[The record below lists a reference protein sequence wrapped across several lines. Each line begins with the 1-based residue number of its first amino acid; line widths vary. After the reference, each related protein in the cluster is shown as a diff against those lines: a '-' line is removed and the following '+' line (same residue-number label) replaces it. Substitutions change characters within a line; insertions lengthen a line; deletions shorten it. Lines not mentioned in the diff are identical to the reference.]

1 MSGTA
6 LSSRIEG
13 LVTGLV
19 IDVYDPDGMG
29 RIQLDLSGQ
38 PGRSRTAWAPV
49 ASPMAGRD
57 RGIWSMP
64 EVGDEALVG
73 FFNGDTDAPVIVGFL
88 RNGQD
93 TPPSTAPRERMI
105 RSLNGHTIRLIDAT
119 PEAGAAGAVVIE
131 DAHGNV
137 ITMSN
142 GKVTVKAK
150 ALLSLEAPIVT
161 ISGTGWSRVVT
172 PNSNPI

>member
-1 MSGTA
+1 MSGTT
-6 LSSRIEG
+6 LSSRVEG
-13 LVTGLV
+13 LVTGIV
-19 IDVYDPDGMG
+19 VDVVDPENMG
-29 RIQLDLSGQ
+29 RVLLDLPAQ
-38 PGRSRTAWAPV
+38 QGRSRTAWAPV
-49 ASPMAGRD
+49 ASPMAGND
-57 RGIWSMP
+57 RGVWTMP

-73 FFNGDTDAPVIVGFL
+73 FFNGDADFPVVVGFL

-93 TPPSTAPRERMI
+93 KPPSTTPFERMI
-105 RSLNGHTIRLIDAT
+105 RSLDRHTIRMIDAGV
-119 PEAGAAGAVVIE
+119 AGAIVIE

-142 GKVTVKAK
+142 GKITIKAV

-161 ISGTGWSRVVT
+161 ISGTGWRRVVT